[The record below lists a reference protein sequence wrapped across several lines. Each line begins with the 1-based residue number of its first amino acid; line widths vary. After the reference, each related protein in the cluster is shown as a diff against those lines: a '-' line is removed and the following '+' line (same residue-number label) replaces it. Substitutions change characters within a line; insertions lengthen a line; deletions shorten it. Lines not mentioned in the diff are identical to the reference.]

1 MADTYWSLTFKSTP
15 SRSSSWWTAD
25 RPLHGEAQLRMQ
37 SDSGASTAGAVD
49 VFVSSWVVLA
59 GKWPCEVMET
69 ALKYE
74 WQVPSGKLT

>member
-1 MADTYWSLTFKSTP
+1 MAGTYWSLIFKSTP
-15 SRSSSWWTAD
+15 SSWWTAD

-49 VFVSSWVVLA
+49 VFVSSWVF
-59 GKWPCEVMET
+59 WPFRPCEVMET

-74 WQVPSGKLT
+74 WQVSPIEGTME